1 MTFSFHPE
9 AEEEFN
15 AVIGY
20 YEGHEA
26 GLGYDFSAEVFTTIQ
41 NIINYPEAWPVY
53 GAGYWRKGR
62 KLYEDQNKIH

>member
-15 AVIGY
+15 AAIGY

-26 GLGYDFSAEVFTTIQ
+26 GLGYDFSVEVFTTIQ
-41 NIINYPEAWPVY
+41 NIINYP
-53 GAGYWRKGR
+53 GA
-62 KLYEDQNKIH
+62 